1 MHIVDE
7 YAVVKSQI
15 EALQKREK
23 QLKALIVAEGK
34 FELDG
39 EKFAAKISMFE
50 QSRLDTATVRGFLTE
65 AQIAEATKV
74 SEVVKV
80 TVKALKGEVLAA

>member
-1 MHIVDE
+1 
-7 YAVVKSQI
+7 
-15 EALQKREK
+15 
-23 QLKALIVAEGK
+23 
-34 FELDG
+34 
-39 EKFAAKISMFE
+39 MFE
-50 QSRLDTATVRGFLTE
+50 QSRLDTATVRGFLSE